1 MAHINGFWLIDA
13 PASALNN
20 QGTIPDREGDNAVG
34 VKFIRTKQGTFPYV
48 SAQAFRYWL
57 RNTLTDDDDWQMSPV
72 QREKKIAFTEGNPIT
87 WWDDDLFGY
96 MRAPAK
102 PLKSATKASKEITDE
117 ATTHSASPADTD
129 LTRVSPLRIGTL
141 VSIAPIILTEDFG
154 VMTRQDADAR
164 AVLSGKETGPDPVP
178 YKHQFYQ
185 ATLKGLFDLDLYACG
200 TFWRRWKTG
209 YRNLDTARIAQAEKQ
224 ALETVEDGAAYR
236 LPREE
241 RIQRVRALLD
251 GLSRLEGGAKQTLH
265 YTPVGPSL
273 VVCAVMRGGV
283 SPFQH
288 AVGADRAGQP
298 VVKADVLIEG
308 AQVWKDQLLSPIY
321 LGWKRGYLDEA
332 RAAVEAALAEAGL
345 EIVTGDPRVVFQRL
359 SDDLAAH
366 PEWMD

>member
-1 MAHINGFWLIDA
+1 MAHLNGVWLIDA

-20 QGTIPDREGDNAVG
+20 QGGIEGGRTDNVVG
-34 VKFIRTKQGTFPYV
+34 VKYIRTKQGAFPYV

-57 RNTLTDDDDWQMSPV
+57 RNTLTDDDNWKMSPIY
-72 QREKKIAFTEGNPIT
+72 REQKIAYTDSNPIT
-87 WWDDDLFGY
+87 WWDDDLLGY
-96 MRAPAK
+96 MRA
-102 PLKSATKASKEITDE
+102 ASKKKDAKE
-117 ATTHSASPADTD
+117 ARDADTFENATPTDTD

-154 VMTRQDADAR
+154 VMARQDADAGD
-164 AVLSGKETGPDPVP
+164 VLSGQHVAINPVP
-178 YKHQFYQ
+178 HEHQFYQ

-224 ALETVEDGAAYR
+224 ELETVEDGAAYR
-236 LPREE
+236 LPREA
-241 RIQRVRALLD
+241 RVQRVRALLD

-298 VVKADVLIEG
+298 VVKAEVLIEG
-308 AQVWKDQLLSPIY
+308 AQVWNDQLLSPIY
-321 LGWKRGYLDEA
+321 LGWKRGYLDES

-359 SDDLAAH
+359 SNDLAAH